1 MIFGL
6 AVASP
11 ALAQKSQSVK
21 PPSAPPP
28 VLDRE
33 LFFGDPE
40 IIGAQL
46 SPDGQYI
53 AFLKPYKGSRNIW
66 LKKTTESF
74 DKAKLITAD
83 MKRPISEYFW
93 SRDGKYILFV
103 QDKAGD
109 ENYNVYAVNPS
120 DSPATGEEVPAARNL
135 TDAKGVRAIIYS
147 VPRTQPDFIYVG
159 LNDRDAS

>member
-1 MIFGL
+1 MRTYSRITSETSSYTVAIVFSALRYAALLMIFGL

-11 ALAQKSQSVK
+11 VLAQKRGRTT
-21 PPSAPPP
+21 PPASPPP
-28 VLDRE
+28 LLDRE

-40 IIGAQL
+40 IVAAQL

-53 AFLKPYKGSRNIW
+53 AFLKPYKGSRNVW
-66 LKKTTESF
+66 VKKTAESF

-109 ENYNVYAVNPS
+109 ENYSVYAVNPS
-120 DSPATGEEVPAARNL
+120 ESPAAEKRSQQPA
-135 TDAKGVRAIIYS
+135 T
-147 VPRTQPDFIYVG
+147 
-159 LNDRDAS
+159 

>member
-1 MIFGL
+1 MSTETMCTRATSLSTAGTISCALRFVALLMIGGL
-6 AVASP
+6 LFASP
-11 ALAQKSQSVK
+11 VLAQKK
-21 PPSAPPP
+21 ASAPPP
-28 VLDRE
+28 DAPPPLLDRE

-66 LKKTTESF
+66 VKKTAESF

-93 SRDGKYILFV
+93 SRDGK
-103 QDKAGD
+103 
-109 ENYNVYAVNPS
+109 
-120 DSPATGEEVPAARNL
+120 
-135 TDAKGVRAIIYS
+135 
-147 VPRTQPDFIYVG
+147 
-159 LNDRDAS
+159 